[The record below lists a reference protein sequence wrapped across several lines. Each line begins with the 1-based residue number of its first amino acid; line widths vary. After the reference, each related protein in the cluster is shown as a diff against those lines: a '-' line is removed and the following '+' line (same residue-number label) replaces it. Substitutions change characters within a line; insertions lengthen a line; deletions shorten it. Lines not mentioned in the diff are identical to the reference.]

1 MKSCKSI
8 KLIFTYTV
16 NGINKKR
23 KIDLTSNMKNA
34 WILKI
39 IEGLSV
45 PRGIVQ
51 FSRLVMSISL

>member
-1 MKSCKSI
+1 MKSCKNR

-39 IEGLSV
+39 TERLSV
-45 PRGIVQ
+45 PRGVVQ
-51 FSRLVMSISL
+51 FCRLVMANSL